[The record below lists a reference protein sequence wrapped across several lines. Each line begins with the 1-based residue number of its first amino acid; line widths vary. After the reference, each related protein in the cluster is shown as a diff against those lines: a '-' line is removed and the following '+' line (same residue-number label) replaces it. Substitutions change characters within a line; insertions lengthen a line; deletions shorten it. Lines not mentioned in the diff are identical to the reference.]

1 MTLRSELLEL
11 MLSLDELL
19 RNVEMNEEQREQ
31 FLRRRAL
38 LSAKLDE
45 VLRRKI
51 DKKTDVYKAAV
62 EQTNAAVKL
71 AQRALRESEER
82 EAVILEITRAA
93 KAIDAVINSPSSCR
107 MAVLPSSLFS
117 PSVIPDPDRGSSVL
131 VFCIRSRAIPGQSPG
146 HASWRVL
153 LTIPG

>member
-1 MTLRSELLEL
+1 MTLRSELLKL

-19 RNVEMNEEQREQ
+19 RNVEMDEEQREQ

-45 VLRRKI
+45 VLRQKI

-62 EQTNAAVKL
+62 EQTSTAVKL

-82 EAVILEITRAA
+82 EAVILEITRAV
-93 KAIDAVINSPSSCR
+93 KAIDAVIKF
-107 MAVLPSSLFS
+107 AV
-117 PSVIPDPDRGSSVL
+117 
-131 VFCIRSRAIPGQSPG
+131 
-146 HASWRVL
+146 
-153 LTIPG
+153 

>member
-19 RNVEMNEEQREQ
+19 RNVEMDEEQREQ

-45 VLRRKI
+45 VLRQKI

-93 KAIDAVINSPSSCR
+93 KAIDAVIKF
-107 MAVLPSSLFS
+107 AV
-117 PSVIPDPDRGSSVL
+117 
-131 VFCIRSRAIPGQSPG
+131 
-146 HASWRVL
+146 
-153 LTIPG
+153 